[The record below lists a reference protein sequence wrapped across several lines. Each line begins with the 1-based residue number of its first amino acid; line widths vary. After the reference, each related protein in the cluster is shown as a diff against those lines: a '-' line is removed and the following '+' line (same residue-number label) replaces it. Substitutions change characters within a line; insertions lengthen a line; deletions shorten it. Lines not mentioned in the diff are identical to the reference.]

1 MNVALTK
8 CVKANS
14 YRHTRHDKTV
24 LSVSRPLRRCE
35 LSRPDN
41 RVQRRV
47 CDRWTHSDAERTC
60 WPVGPTQSTPPDTK
74 RTALVVLSCLAGGV
88 NWALYSMLLFISETP
103 TQKAPK
109 FGHFFYSLRL
119 IFHKFFEFCHILSTS
134 YWMKEKNGSI
144 DVQQRHWQRGAKTQP
159 HENSWANSVACII
172 ALVPAVECFSSN
184 FDDVWSK

>member
-74 RTALVVLSCLAGGV
+74 RTALVVSCRVLREVWIGHYTRCFF
-88 NWALYSMLLFISETP
+88 LYRKRRPKRPQNLVISFILC
-103 TQKAPK
+103 AW
-109 FGHFFYSLRL
+109 FFINFLNFVTSCRL
-119 IFHKFFEFCHILSTS
+119 VTEWKRRTDLWIRYDTRC
-134 YWMKEKNGSI
+134 Y
-144 DVQQRHWQRGAKTQP
+144 
-159 HENSWANSVACII
+159 
-172 ALVPAVECFSSN
+172 
-184 FDDVWSK
+184 